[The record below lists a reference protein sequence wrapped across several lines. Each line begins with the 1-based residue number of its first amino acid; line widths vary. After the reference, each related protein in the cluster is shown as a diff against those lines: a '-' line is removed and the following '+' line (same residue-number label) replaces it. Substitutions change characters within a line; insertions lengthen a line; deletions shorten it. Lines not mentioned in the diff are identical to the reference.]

1 MTMTRQE
8 VEERFNSI
16 PPRRINDMQFH
27 APKTSNNTLWT
38 FKLYQCTKELSSQL
52 QVVTMNY

>member
-8 VEERFNSI
+8 VKERFNSI

-27 APKTSNNTLWT
+27 ALKHRII
-38 FKLYQCTKELSSQL
+38 LYGRLSYTNALKS
-52 QVVTMNY
+52 YPHSCKS